1 MSIRNISTT
10 PQAAGMAAG
19 AVDSSRL
26 WSQEQGRDQERGQEQ
41 RQEQGQGNGKD
52 HGQGRGAW
60 RCYDGQRGF
69 SLVEVSI
76 VTAIVLLLA
85 IIGIPAIGSYV
96 VENKV
101 PRVGEELA
109 RFIAQARVNAAP
121 GTALPYEAIQTSNLA
136 SLLRDSGVLSV
147 SGEDAN
153 VKVMHGLGS
162 DGQVTVEPVEAGAAF
177 SITLSNVSHA
187 ACPAIA
193 SVMQRVSENM
203 SVAAGGQAAVTIKD
217 DTVAY
222 SAMAAQSHC
231 AKGDV
236 NTFVFVAG

>member
-1 MSIRNISTT
+1 MFIENISP
-10 PQAAGMAAG
+10 PQRAAHTAG
-19 AVDSSRL
+19 RADGACVPQHPAGSR
-26 WSQEQGRDQERGQEQ
+26 GPRRGNE
-41 RQEQGQGNGKD
+41 
-52 HGQGRGAW
+52 
-60 RCYDGQRGF
+60 GQRGF

-109 RFIAQARVNAAP
+109 RFIALARVNAAP
-121 GTALPYEAIQTSNLA
+121 GTALPYESIQTSNLA

-147 SGEDAN
+147 SGVDASL
-153 VKVMHGLGS
+153 KVMHGLGS
-162 DGQVTVEPVEAGAAF
+162 DGQVSVEPVDAGAAF
-177 SITLSNVSHA
+177 SITLTNVSHA

-217 DTVAY
+217 DAVAY

>member
-1 MSIRNISTT
+1 MR
-10 PQAAGMAAG
+10 PQARGSAAG
-19 AVDSSRL
+19 ATDTGVARRRGCGH
-26 WSQEQGRDQERGQEQ
+26 GRVAR
-41 RQEQGQGNGKD
+41 
-52 HGQGRGAW
+52 HGYR
-60 RCYDGQRGF
+60 GQRGF

-121 GTALPYEAIQTSNLA
+121 GTALPYESIQTSNLA
-136 SLLRDSGVLSV
+136 SLLRDSGVLSI
-147 SGEDAN
+147 SGADAN

-162 DGQVTVEPVEAGAAF
+162 DGEVTVEPVEAGAAF
-177 SITLSNVSHA
+177 SLTLTNVNHA
-187 ACPAIA
+187 ACPGIA
-193 SVMQRVSENM
+193 SVMQRVSEDM
-203 SVAAGGQAAVTIKD
+203 SIAAGGQAAVTIKD